1 MSPCSARTRQM
12 LTSSARRLAAFQCAH
27 HTIDTPN
34 AITTHV
40 PYKLILGH
48 DAIAIILAQWGAVTA
63 PIRFPG
69 EVVTWVPAFQHGTPG
84 TDGRR
89 FALCLYWFELLHGRR
104 PHSRSTNR

>member
-1 MSPCSARTRQM
+1 M

-69 EVVTWVPAFQHGTPG
+69 EVVTWVPAFQHGTRG
-84 TDGRR
+84 QTAVGLLDAFSGSNSYMADARTL
-89 FALCLYWFELLHGRR
+89 ALPLAGSGDHD
-104 PHSRSTNR
+104 